1 MFILAL
7 YGSDI
12 ALFVVLLLVLALL
25 VVDLEVAELVGV
37 LYDSGHKF
45 EKTLQRKELRVED
58 PSSDLAQLPHELNV
72 TKNRLSNKESKR

>member
-1 MFILAL
+1 MFNQAL
-7 YGSDI
+7 GGSDI

-37 LYDSGHKF
+37 LYDIGHKF

-58 PSSDLAQLPHELNV
+58 PGVNASLLVPSDLAQLLFEL
-72 TKNRLSNKESKR
+72 S

>member
-1 MFILAL
+1 MFKLAL

-37 LYDSGHKF
+37 LNDSGHKF
-45 EKTLQRKELRVED
+45 EKTLQRKELRGED
-58 PSSDLAQLPHELNV
+58 PGVNASLLVPSDLAQLLFEL
-72 TKNRLSNKESKR
+72 S

>member
-1 MFILAL
+1 MFILAVC
-7 YGSDI
+7 GSDI

-25 VVDLEVAELVGV
+25 VVDLEVAELVSV

-58 PSSDLAQLPHELNV
+58 PGVNASLPVPSDLAQLSLN
-72 TKNRLSNKESKR
+72 